1 MHERFQWSGT
11 SYAVDTRSI
20 KCQRQTRLKNKAL
33 KGGNSANSAEISG
46 SALLR
51 CLEISELRHRKRFHP
66 HASMLTQSD
75 RKRAREKQWSFE
87 NRAAPCK
94 NRRPGLGY
102 AKTDQKVIW
111 KKQVSFSLLRLS

>member
-1 MHERFQWSGT
+1 MPKT
-11 SYAVDTRSI
+11 NKA
-20 KCQRQTRLKNKAL
+20 KKAL

-66 HASMLTQSD
+66 HASTRAQSD
-75 RKRAREKQWSFE
+75 RKRAREKQLSFE

-102 AKTDQKVIW
+102 AKTYQKVIW